1 MRSLAFVVLR
11 HKHEIIF
18 ESVKLLNTLNS
29 SILQSCESFFIS
41 EISSSQALVL
51 GFLTDKFVMGMLDRY
66 KKKGGF
72 YQLLQL
78 LETSPTTK
86 REQFLSLIAGESPV
100 WEEALRKRILTITRV
115 YSWDGQ
121 YLVEIFSRVQ
131 PMTLAYALHG
141 SPPEQIESLLSCLP
155 PISKRKITDL
165 MAETNPSP
173 AEKGTCVSKMVSE
186 VRGFVS
192 QGIIRLEK
200 VDPEM
205 HIPENIEEI
214 LSSTVH
220 SVPVYT
226 TEAAKKDGAPNIVGD
241 SDAGVENNQELD
253 FLKRKMNQLAS
264 EVNALKHEN
273 SVLKDK
279 LTQIK
284 KIA

>member
-1 MRSLAFVVLR
+1 
-11 HKHEIIF
+11 
-18 ESVKLLNTLNS
+18 
-29 SILQSCESFFIS
+29 
-41 EISSSQALVL
+41 
-51 GFLTDKFVMGMLDRY
+51 MGMLDRY

-72 YQLLQL
+72 FQLLQL

-86 REQFLSLIAGESPV
+86 REQFLTLIAGENPV
-100 WEEALRKRILTITRV
+100 WEEALRKRILTIGRV
-115 YSWDGQ
+115 YGWEGQ

-141 SPPEQIESLLSCLP
+141 NPDEQIEQLLSCLP

-165 MAETNPSP
+165 MAEAAPTP
-173 AEKGTCVSKMVSE
+173 AEKGTSISKMLTE

-200 VDPEM
+200 VDPEL

-214 LSSTVH
+214 LN
-220 SVPVYT
+220 T
-226 TEAAKKDGAPNIVGD
+226 TAFNINMPPLTSDGNVAKKDMKPNIVGD
-241 SDAGVENNQELD
+241 SDDSPGSAVSQEAE
-253 FLKRKMNQLAS
+253 FLRRKVNQLSS

-273 SVLKDK
+273 TVLKDK
-279 LTQIK
+279 LAQIK

>member
-1 MRSLAFVVLR
+1 
-11 HKHEIIF
+11 
-18 ESVKLLNTLNS
+18 
-29 SILQSCESFFIS
+29 
-41 EISSSQALVL
+41 
-51 GFLTDKFVMGMLDRY
+51 MGMLDRY

-78 LETSPTTK
+78 LETSPVAK
-86 REQFLSLIAGESPV
+86 REQFLTLIAGESPI
-100 WEEALRKRILTITRV
+100 WEEALRKKILTITRV

-165 MAETNPSP
+165 MAETNPSA

-200 VDPEM
+200 VDPEL
-205 HIPENIEEI
+205 HIPENIEE
-214 LSSTVH
+214 LLNSSVH
-220 SVPVYT
+220 SIPVYSN
-226 TEAAKKDGAPNIVGD
+226 EPAKKDSAPNIVGE
-241 SDAGVENNQELD
+241 SDDNPAAQQEMD
-253 FLKRKMNQLAS
+253 FLKRKVNQLAS

-273 SVLKDK
+273 TVLKDK
-279 LTQIK
+279 LSQIK

>member
-1 MRSLAFVVLR
+1 
-11 HKHEIIF
+11 
-18 ESVKLLNTLNS
+18 
-29 SILQSCESFFIS
+29 
-41 EISSSQALVL
+41 
-51 GFLTDKFVMGMLDRY
+51 MGMLDRY

-86 REQFLSLIAGESPV
+86 REQFLTLIAGESPV

-131 PMTLAYALHG
+131 PTTLAYALHG
-141 SPPEQIESLLSCLP
+141 NPPEQIEQLLSCLP

-165 MAETNPSP
+165 MTESNPTP
-173 AEKGTCVSKMVSE
+173 AEKGTCVSKMLSE

-200 VDPEM
+200 VDPEL
-205 HIPENIEEI
+205 HIPENIEEQ
-214 LSSTVH
+214 LSSSVH
-220 SVPVYT
+220 SVPLYEPDV
-226 TEAAKKDGAPNIVGD
+226 AKKDGKPNIVGE
-241 SDAGVENNQELD
+241 SAEPSPGGGGNQEVE

>member
-1 MRSLAFVVLR
+1 
-11 HKHEIIF
+11 
-18 ESVKLLNTLNS
+18 
-29 SILQSCESFFIS
+29 
-41 EISSSQALVL
+41 
-51 GFLTDKFVMGMLDRY
+51 MGMLDRY

-72 YQLLQL
+72 FQLLQL

-86 REQFLSLIAGESPV
+86 REQFLTLIAGENPV

-115 YSWDGQ
+115 YSWEGQ

-141 SPPEQIESLLSCLP
+141 NPQEQIDNLLSCLP

-165 MAETNPSP
+165 MAEASPTP
-173 AEKGTCVSKMVSE
+173 AEKGTSISKMLTE
-186 VRGFVS
+186 VRGFVG

-200 VDPEM
+200 VDPEL

-214 LSSTVH
+214 LN
-220 SVPVYT
+220 T
-226 TEAAKKDGAPNIVGD
+226 TAFNVNHAPLTDANVAKKDVKPNIVGD
-241 SDAGVENNQELD
+241 SDAAPATPASQEAD
-253 FLKRKMNQLAS
+253 FLRRKVNQLSS

-273 SVLKDK
+273 TVLKDK
-279 LTQIK
+279 LAQIK

>member
-1 MRSLAFVVLR
+1 MGLR
-11 HKHEIIF
+11 PD
-18 ESVKLLNTLNS
+18 
-29 SILQSCESFFIS
+29 QSFLIGRFGYPG
-41 EISSSQALVL
+41 ALVL
-51 GFLTDKFVMGMLDRY
+51 YYVSDILAMGMLDRY

-78 LETSPTTK
+78 LETSPATK
-86 REQFLSLIAGESPV
+86 REQFLGLIGGESPA

-131 PMTLAYALHG
+131 PLTLANALHG
-141 SPPEQIESLLSCLP
+141 NPQEQVDSLLSCLP
-155 PISKRKITDL
+155 PISKRKITDM
-165 MAETNPSP
+165 MADSAPTP
-173 AEKGTCVSKMVSE
+173 AEKSTCISKMLSE

-200 VDPEM
+200 VDPEL
-205 HIPENIEEI
+205 HIPENIEEL
-214 LSSTVH
+214 LSVNAFATPTFDTSPG
-220 SVPVYT
+220 PV
-226 TEAAKKDGAPNIVGD
+226 AKSDAKPNIVGD
-241 SDAGVENNQELD
+241 SEPAAQQEYE
-253 FLKRKMNQLAS
+253 FLKRKVNQLAS

-279 LTQIK
+279 LSQIK